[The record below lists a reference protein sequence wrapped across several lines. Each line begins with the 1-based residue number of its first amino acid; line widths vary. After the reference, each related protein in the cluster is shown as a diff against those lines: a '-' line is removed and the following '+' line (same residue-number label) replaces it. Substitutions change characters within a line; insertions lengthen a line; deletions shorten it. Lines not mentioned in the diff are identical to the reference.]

1 MNVPPPLG
9 RAPKEVPLGDPKAGQ
24 FKPGGGKADEP
35 LSPPFS
41 ERGLGGK
48 PILLCGDIGGSKTL
62 LGLAR
67 DGEVL
72 VDRRVANA
80 DFEDFAGLLAAFF
93 IETQTDPSLIGGGC
107 LAVAGPIADDGRS
120 ARLTNLPWSIDS
132 DALSHRF
139 GLPALRLANDFA
151 AAALGAV
158 TASSAQ
164 RVTLQEGEPLATAP
178 RLVVGAGTGLGMAIV
193 LPQDETW
200 RIVAGEGGHVAF
212 APADEQQMALWA
224 FLHARHGR
232 VTWERVVSGP
242 GLTAIHE
249 FVAGA
254 ELPPEEIATRAALV
268 DPASPNSAERRSL
281 DLFLA
286 AYGAFAG
293 DMALACLARGG
304 VFLAGGI
311 AAGLLPV
318 LRQSGFLAAFNA
330 KAEHAAIAARIP
342 IHVATDPV
350 LGLHGAL
357 LLAREEEP
365 VSAGIVPRAAGR
377 WNAMRGGGST
387 A

>member
-1 MNVPPPLG
+1 M
-9 RAPKEVPLGDPKAGQ
+9 
-24 FKPGGGKADEP
+24 
-35 LSPPFS
+35 
-41 ERGLGGK
+41 
-48 PILLCGDIGGSKTL
+48 ILCGDIGGTKTL

-67 DGEVL
+67 DGELL
-72 VDRRVANA
+72 VDRRYANA
-80 DFEDFAGLLAAFF
+80 DFPDFAGLLAAFLT
-93 IETQTDPSLIGGGC
+93 ETRTDPLRIGGGC
-107 LAVAGPIADDGRS
+107 LALAGPIADDGRS
-120 ARLTNLPWSIDS
+120 ARLTNLPWSIDAA
-132 DALSHRF
+132 ALSNRF

-164 RVTLQEGEPLATAP
+164 RVTLQEGEPLTAAP
-178 RLVVGAGTGLGMAIV
+178 CLVVGAGTGLGMAIV
-193 LPQDETW
+193 LPQGETW
-200 RIVAGEGGHVAF
+200 RVLAGEGGHVAF

-249 FVAGA
+249 FVAATG
-254 ELPPEEIATRAALV
+254 LSPEEIATRAL
-268 DPASPNSAERRSL
+268 ASSGSAERRSL

-311 AAGLLPV
+311 AARLLPA
-318 LRQSGFLAAFNA
+318 LQQGGFLAAFNA
-330 KAEHAAIAARIP
+330 KAEHAAIAARMP
-342 IHVATDPV
+342 IHLATDPL

-357 LLAREEEP
+357 QLAR
-365 VSAGIVPRAAGR
+365 
-377 WNAMRGGGST
+377 T
-387 A
+387 